1 MANTGGTI
9 TDPVSISDVR
19 TVLGCGS
26 SDLGILIAAAKEGGA
41 DYTASAGT
49 IKTAFKLKGME
60 EAYPSL
66 SYGEIIPGA
75 KPFWNIWS
83 AYGPGYLGQKTA
95 TSDVAT
101 ATCNLIDTLT
111 GDLPTYKN
119 EYYFRLARFDE
130 YNHQADEPVYEV
142 TTQPVGLITVVQLK
156 LKYGSYDWAK
166 ALRLSTNQ
174 VLGARLR
181 FIKYD
186 EPSNIAL
193 VEFKPPFEYDPDA
206 TGEWDIIQGATLNQ
220 NYGSIHANVHLEI
233 AIYTMNQSTR
243 VYDFTRSLDLSAIL
257 GTTLIDNT
265 TILPTTATL
274 TTKLTYLTDTTV
286 TARARPTD
294 AGKTSISGSYLYPLK
309 NASGQPNIVVPTSNF
324 LRVKVVNTANEQVLY
339 TQDFTGAL
347 NQIKESDMGT
357 GNKVRIGVT
366 VNYLYADTGLRFDCE
381 FIA

>member
-101 ATCNLIDTLT
+101 ATCNLIDSLT

-166 ALRLSTNQ
+166 ALGLSTNQ

-186 EPSNIAL
+186 EPSNMAL
-193 VEFKPPFEYDPDA
+193 VEFKPPFEYDPDVSDGYRHVLLNSRSVSPESVNGWSLNA
-206 TGEWDIIQGATLNQ
+206 NPSSRPPGVTLKP
-220 NYGSIHANVHLEI
+220 YTTTTYFNV
-233 AIYTMNQSTR
+233 AVSFQYWYS
-243 VYDFTRSLDLSAIL
+243 S
-257 GTTLIDNT
+257 
-265 TILPTTATL
+265 
-274 TTKLTYLTDTTV
+274 
-286 TARARPTD
+286 
-294 AGKTSISGSYLYPLK
+294 
-309 NASGQPNIVVPTSNF
+309 
-324 LRVKVVNTANEQVLY
+324 
-339 TQDFTGAL
+339 
-347 NQIKESDMGT
+347 
-357 GNKVRIGVT
+357 VRIWSGRATVDVSNLSYGDRLVVT
-366 VNYLYADTGLRFDCE
+366 LSGN
-381 FIA
+381 